1 MAAEK
6 AELGETPNSHSGS
19 WADVLGEG
27 RLPRFVLIC
36 LAVWLNAADS
46 LIAATIM
53 PSVGRSLG
61 GYAYFGWA
69 TAGYLLGSVLAAASS
84 GVLAMR
90 FGLRSATVAAA
101 LLYTGGCA

>member
-1 MAAEK
+1 MSATSA
-6 AELGETPNSHSGS
+6 SGS

-36 LAVWLNAADS
+36 LAVWLNAANS

-69 TAGYLLGSVLAAASS
+69 TAGYLMGRCWRRQVPACLPCGLAYA
-84 GVLAMR
+84 R
-90 FGLRSATVAAA
+90 LRWQPPCCIRADA
-101 LLYTGGCA
+101 Y

>member
-1 MAAEK
+1 MSAA
-6 AELGETPNSHSGS
+6 PVSGS

-69 TAGYLLGSVLAAASS
+69 TAGYLMGSVLAAASS
-84 GVLAMR
+84 PLEAGMYAATPSRISASSVAETA
-90 FGLRSATVAAA
+90 RS
-101 LLYTGGCA
+101 